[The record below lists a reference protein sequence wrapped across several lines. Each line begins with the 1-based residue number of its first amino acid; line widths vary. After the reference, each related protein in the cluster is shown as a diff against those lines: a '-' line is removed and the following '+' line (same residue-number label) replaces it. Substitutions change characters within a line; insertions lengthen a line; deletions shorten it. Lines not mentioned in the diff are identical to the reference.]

1 MSFWNEKEAKILFN
15 ELFKELFNEKFYNVL
30 LKKPYIKRLNN
41 MDMLG
46 ELPRW
51 ISVPLYDE
59 LSIAKTTKV
68 FKGYARAYSTE
79 IIDSKYLRG

>member
-46 ELPRW
+46 ELPR
-51 ISVPLYDE
+51 
-59 LSIAKTTKV
+59 
-68 FKGYARAYSTE
+68 
-79 IIDSKYLRG
+79 